1 LSTERLEVGRV
12 VRAHGLRGEVVVDLV
27 TDRPERVAVGSEL
40 RTRDATLTVVASR
53 PHQHRWLVMFAGMAD
68 RAGAEALAGTVLYA
82 EPIDVPNALWVHE
95 LVGTTVV
102 EADGT
107 VRGVVVAVIDN
118 PAHDQ
123 LELDTG
129 ALVPMVFVV
138 SCADGVTT
146 IDPPEGLFE

>member
-1 LSTERLEVGRV
+1 LSTDRLEVGRV

-27 TDRPERVAVGSEL
+27 TDRPERVAVGAEL
-40 RTRDATLTVVASR
+40 GTRDATLTVMASR
-53 PHQHRWLVMFAGMAD
+53 PHQHRWLVTFAGVTD

-82 EPIDVPNALWVHE
+82 EPIDVPDALWVHE

-102 EADGT
+102 ETKGT
-107 VRGVVVAVIDN
+107 VRGRVVAVIDN
-118 PAHDQ
+118 PAHDL
-123 LELDTG
+123 LELETG

-138 SCADGVTT
+138 SCAGGVTT